1 MKIQLAVDR
10 VSIEEAVSIIEQAKE
25 SIDIIEIG
33 TSLFLDYGQESL
45 RTLRKRFDHTIL
57 TDIKTMDE
65 AEYEFR
71 RVYGNGADIATVMG
85 ASALET
91 IRICQKTAQDMKKDY
106 MIDILEISDE
116 KIQALK
122 EFDDAIICLHLPKDK
137 AGSLQ
142 DFVKGFVEKHQL
154 SNRLAAAGGIKLED
168 LPYLKEA
175 GIEIAVIGS
184 AITKS
189 DNITETAKTFKE
201 RA

>member
-10 VSIEEAVSIIEQAKE
+10 VTIEEAVDIIEQAKD

-45 RTLRKRFDHTIL
+45 HTLRKRFDHTIL

-85 ASALET
+85 ASAIET
-91 IRICQKTAQDMKKDY
+91 IRICQQTAQAFNRDY
-106 MIDILEISDE
+106 MIDSLEVSDE
-116 KIQALK
+116 KIQELK
-122 EFDDAIICLHLPKDK
+122 EFEDAIICLHLPKDK
-137 AGSLQ
+137 KGSLK
-142 DFVKGFVEKHQL
+142 DYVEGFIKKHQL
-154 SNRLAAAGGIKLED
+154 TNRLAAAGGITLED
-168 LPYLKEA
+168 MPYLKEA
-175 GIEIAVIGS
+175 GIEIAVVGS

-189 DNITETAKTFKE
+189 DNITEAAKSFKE
-201 RA
+201 SA